1 MEINIYTCMVN
12 NFSAKI
18 VTNEKSTWST
28 EKKKSARPAATNN
41 VTSMELILIFTKEEN
56 ADKQH
61 HRAQCNGDA
70 MNS

>member
-1 MEINIYTCMVN
+1 MKNQLG
-12 NFSAKI
+12 AQ
-18 VTNEKSTWST
+18 
-28 EKKKSARPAATNN
+28 KKKSARLAATNN